1 MYPFSKISGFIP
13 HPPFLPDTIPCF
25 VDEYYEA
32 KVWGNVFVKQIIFEN
47 DDDDRKQRKDQPFL
61 TWSKL

>member
-25 VDEYYEA
+25 VDEYYVA
-32 KVWGNVFVKQIIFEN
+32 KVWGERVCETNNI
-47 DDDDRKQRKDQPFL
+47 
-61 TWSKL
+61 